1 MAFDIYNVI
10 TTDLLKKTVLVGI
23 DLTDDNGDAYPD
35 ELFDAAIKQSVAV
48 IENELEIVI
57 NKFRTR
63 GERHDAI
70 AQSRRSWWS
79 MALDRRP
86 LKKVD
91 KLAISYGNYPQT
103 DVPLEWV
110 NITSE
115 VGGSVSLI
123 PTAAVLGAFNF
134 SNSIP
139 LLVDPISNF
148 SYHDRVPAYFKFDYE
163 SGFNFIEGTITVPQG
178 TTELLDIAI
187 NEKLVDKPNFIF
199 TVTDDGN
206 GNQAG
211 AVPPTVQAFD
221 IGDDTFSIEIGT
233 AGAQGD
239 VVISYKLHTV
249 PDSLIKAI
257 LYMAAMLPLDT
268 AGDLIV
274 GAGIAAFRLGVD
286 GLSQEINTT
295 SSATNS
301 GYGARMLSYRRQLK
315 TAVEGLR
322 KKYTTTKIGIF

>member
-1 MAFDIYNVI
+1 MAFDIYNII
-10 TTDLLKKTVLVGI
+10 TTDLLRKTVLVGI
-23 DLTDDNGDAYPD
+23 DLTDDNGDPYPD
-35 ELFDAAIKQSVAV
+35 ELFDSAIRQSISVL
-48 IENELEIVI
+48 ESELQIVI

-70 AQSRRSWWS
+70 AQNRRSWWS
-79 MALDRRP
+79 MAMDRRP

-91 KLAISYGNYPQT
+91 KLSISYGNYPET
-103 DVPLEWV
+103 EVPIEWV

-123 PTAAVLGAFNF
+123 PTAAVIGAFNF
-134 SNSIP
+134 NNSIP

-163 SGFNFIEGTITVPQG
+163 SGFNFIEGEITIPAG
-178 TTELLDIAI
+178 TTELLNIAI
-187 NEKLVDKPNFIF
+187 GEQLVDKPNFIF
-199 TVTDDGN
+199 EVIDDGN
-206 GNQAG
+206 GNVVG

-221 IGDDTFSIEIGT
+221 IGDDTFSVEIGT
-233 AGAQGD
+233 AGAND
-239 VVISYKLHTV
+239 VIIKYKLHTV
-249 PDSLIKAI
+249 PDALIKAI

-286 GLSQEINTT
+286 GLTQEINTT

-301 GYGARMLSYRRQLK
+301 GYGARMLSYRNQLK
-315 TAVEGLR
+315 MAVATLR
-322 KKYTTTKIGIF
+322 SKFTSTKLGVF